1 MDQFSVKHA
10 DIGLAKTFFTL
21 MRSLEI
27 QFRTDGNDPERIDC
41 FVAVVVMLFDVF
53 EIHSLLNSGLLIQ
66 IPGVSKEFRIVSAD
80 LEQGQKMQY
89 LVTGLIILQLMV
101 ILMSIL
107 PSNHLALVFC
117 LV

>member
-1 MDQFSVKHA
+1 
-10 DIGLAKTFFTL
+10 

-66 IPGVSKEFRIVSAD
+66 IPGVSKELRIVTNPAQICF
-80 LEQGQKMQY
+80 E
-89 LVTGLIILQLMV
+89 V
-101 ILMSIL
+101 
-107 PSNHLALVFC
+107 
-117 LV
+117 